1 MYKVRR
7 NKKRS
12 RLIIV
17 ETAPCLNGV
26 NGDLYVFTQ
35 FTKKSAEIKQ
45 NINGVVEKKL
55 AFLIDAHIQFQNQRL
70 KKRVGLIARS

>member
-1 MYKVRR
+1 
-7 NKKRS
+7 
-12 RLIIV
+12 V

-35 FTKKSAEIKQ
+35 FTKKSAEIKKTSM
-45 NINGVVEKKL
+45 VSLKKKL
-55 AFLIDAHIQFQNQRL
+55 AFLIDAHIQFKNQRL